1 MTKHFQNIPVP
12 KFMTGLAAVEKLNPP
27 PDPPAA
33 GVAAAAAPKLKPPG
47 AGAAAGAAAPPKLK
61 AGAAEGA
68 ADGAVACPK
77 LKVGF
82 AAVEKARKKFSATVF
97 RAYGKT
103 AHRSIIYVL

>member
-1 MTKHFQNIPVP
+1 LTPVP

-33 GVAAAAAPKLKPPG
+33 GVAA
-47 AGAAAGAAAPPKLK
+47 
-61 AGAAEGA
+61 GAAEGA

-82 AAVEKARKKFSATVF
+82 AGASLLTLF
-97 RAYGKT
+97 
-103 AHRSIIYVL
+103 